1 MEYVLIALLFL
12 LSMWIAT
19 WFYCMRRGIRFPF
32 ARRSV
37 RTRVKSAMGENNPKR
52 RYIIN
57 NLIIKTE
64 DEGIFKTTYIDHV
77 LINERGVFVVE
88 AKTHYGR
95 IYGNDSQLEWCEAYN
110 FGRTVESFYNP
121 VMQNQAHLYF
131 VSVALPEE
139 LREVPLTSAVVFS
152 GCNIKG
158 VKSDSVYT
166 IREFKGLIRKGEKI
180 LSPDTMKRIYE
191 CLSSANGVQ
200 IKVCDHEENLRLIR
214 RHIEL
219 GKCPS
224 CGRELAIRT
233 GRYGEFLACP
243 NYPRCTFTRRI

>member
-1 MEYVLIALLFL
+1 MKYVITVLIFL
-12 LSMWIAT
+12 LLMWIAT
-19 WFYCMRRGIRFPF
+19 WFYCMRRGRRFPF
-32 ARRSV
+32 PRRSV
-37 RTRVKSAMGENNPKR
+37 RTRVKLAMGDDNPKK

-57 NLIIKTE
+57 NLIIKTVDE
-64 DEGIFKTTYIDHV
+64 DIFKTTYIDHV

-95 IYGNDSQLEWCEAYN
+95 IYGNDSQLEWCEVYN
-110 FGRTVESFYNP
+110 FGRTTERFYNP
-121 VMQNQAHLYF
+121 VMQNQSHLYF

-158 VKSDSVYT
+158 VKSDRVYT
-166 IREFKGLIRKGEKI
+166 IREFKRLIKKGEKI
-180 LSPDTMKRIYE
+180 LTREVMKKIYDSL
-191 CLSSANGVQ
+191 CSANGVA

-219 GKCPS
+219 GKCPM
-224 CGRELAIRT
+224 CDRELVIRT

-243 NYPRCTFTRRI
+243 DYPKCTFTRSI